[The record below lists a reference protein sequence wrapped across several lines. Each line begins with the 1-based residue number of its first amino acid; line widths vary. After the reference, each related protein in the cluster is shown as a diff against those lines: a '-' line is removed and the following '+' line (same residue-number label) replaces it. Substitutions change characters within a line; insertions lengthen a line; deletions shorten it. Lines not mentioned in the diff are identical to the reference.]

1 MTQKFTDRDVYLAV
15 QNGLAAIKVLA
26 IKGIKERNNLLS
38 EGDKIKADQAL
49 FDFDSVIANPAGY
62 FSRRAT
68 EAQWH
73 QRANEYADRVNLRP
87 EHRHNAY
94 YIVPN
99 PVGMVNEKLQPA
111 FAQNADLWR
120 MFYLFCSVVQDWEYK
135 RTSSNDAELFCADS
149 IAIDIIRRSK
159 RYCAMAEASKG
170 TMQKVKEWFVR
181 SFSK

>member
-1 MTQKFTDRDVYLAV
+1 MTQKFTDQDVYLAV
-15 QNGLAAIKVLA
+15 QNGLAAIKVVA
-26 IKGIKERNNLLS
+26 ANGVKRRA
-38 EGDKIKADQAL
+38 KILNDGEKVKADQAL

-68 EAQWH
+68 EAQWR
-73 QRANEYADRVNLRP
+73 QRADEYADRAKLRP

-94 YIVPN
+94 HIVPN
-99 PVGMVNEKLQPA
+99 PVGVVNEKLQPA
-111 FAQNADLWR
+111 FVQNADLWR
-120 MFYLFCSVVQDWEYK
+120 MFYQFCLAVQDWEYK

-149 IAIDIIRRSK
+149 IAVDIIRRSK

-170 TMQKVKEWFVR
+170 TVQKVREWCVR